1 MGTKVLIA
9 NRGEIAVRVIRAC
22 QEMGIAT
29 VAVYSTADKDCL
41 HVRLADE
48 AICIGGPSAR
58 ESYLNI
64 NNIIA
69 AAIATGATMIHPGY
83 GFLSENAQFAEIA
96 ESCHIT
102 FIGPSAATMRMM
114 GDKAT
119 AKKTARSVHVPVILG
134 SDGTVDS
141 LEEGLRV
148 AKLVGFPVMLKAT
161 NGGGGRGISI
171 IRSANEFKAIYERTS
186 LEAETNFGNGSL
198 YVEKYIESPRHIETQ
213 ILADKHGNVLYL
225 GERDCSLQ
233 RRNQKMIEETPSPVI
248 DAGLRV
254 RMGQAAIRLAKA
266 VKYVNAGTIEFLI
279 DEKGN
284 FYFIEMNT
292 RIQVEHPVTECVT
305 GIDIVKEQI
314 RVALNQPLSIK
325 QPQVKTSG
333 HAIECR
339 INAEDTDNNFMPA
352 PGKIEIL
359 ILPGGPGMRVDT
371 HIYAGY
377 TVPPYYDS
385 LLAKVIAHA
394 PTRIEAIE
402 KMRVALKQFVIEG
415 IKTNIEFQAY
425 IMENDAFLDGRFDT
439 GFITRLLESAK

>member
-134 SDGTVDS
+134 SEGTVDS

-198 YVEKYIESPRHIETQ
+198 YVEKYIEAPRHIETQ

-314 RVALNQPLSIK
+314 RIALNQPLSIK

-339 INAEDTDNNFMPA
+339 INAEDIDNNFMPS
-352 PGKIEIL
+352 PGKIETL
-359 ILPGGPGMRVDT
+359 IIPGGPGIRVDT
-371 HIYAGY
+371 HIYSGY

-394 PTRIEAIE
+394 PTRSEAIE

-415 IKTNIEFQAY
+415 IKTNIDFQAY
-425 IMENDAFLDGRFDT
+425 IMENDAFLDGQFDT

>member
-359 ILPGGPGMRVDT
+359 ILPGGPGIRVDT